1 MKGDFHVRFRGNAG
15 VKLPCVTRLAPNPK
29 YDTLDIAVQMLY
41 ICTPKLRT
49 VETKLT
55 LRLKK
60 NVIDQAKRYANDHE
74 TSLSKLIENYLS
86 AITTDSRSIVKI
98 SPLVQSLSGVIKLS
112 ENEEAKSQYHE
123 HLSEKYL

>member
-1 MKGDFHVRFRGNAG
+1 M
-15 VKLPCVTRLAPNPK
+15 
-29 YDTLDIAVQMLY
+29 
-41 ICTPKLRT
+41 
-49 VETKLT
+49 ETKLT

-98 SPLVQSLSGVIKLS
+98 SPLVQSLSGVIQIL
-112 ENEEAKSQYHE
+112 ENEESKGKYHE
-123 HLSEKYL
+123 HLNEKYL